1 VSRIHRSVARRM
13 WRDVWKGFHDSDIP
27 ILDVTNGVHMVSWVA
42 PRMKEVLDTYLG
54 LDWEK
59 NIGDSNRW
67 KRVHNIPDS
76 VFWRVRYELKQNLI
90 NSLREHISRHWA
102 IYGYS
107 KTWREDV
114 LGGMNPSA
122 LWIGF
127 ARRFAPY
134 KRADLLFSDL
144 ERLHRILSHETRP
157 VHIVFAGKAH
167 PNDQMGKDLVHKVVE
182 MTRDE
187 RFRGKLFFVEDYG
200 IASARALVQGVDV
213 WLNNPRRPLEASGT
227 SGMKVAINGVLNMS
241 VSDGWW
247 AEGYDGTNGW
257 NIGPVVKD
265 LVEEIP
271 VSDEADGHSLF
282 ALLEESVVPLF
293 YDRDPSGI
301 PQKWIR
307 MAKRSMETLVPQ
319 FNTQRMLLE
328 YYANMYIPAADR
340 EQDLARDGYRLAKEV
355 ADWKRKVPMRFSS
368 TRLLEVSVEGVTGDC
383 VFVGNPFVVSVKVDP
398 GKLEP
403 EEIMAELV
411 IGRRDGQEFIGEPDC
426 VPLTMMGKDAAGI
439 LTFTGVYIV
448 KENGP
453 HLYGVRVLPYS
464 RNLASKQEVG
474 LVLWG

>member
-1 VSRIHRSVARRM
+1 
-13 WRDVWKGFHDSDIP
+13 
-27 ILDVTNGVHMVSWVA
+27 
-42 PRMKEVLDTYLG
+42 
-54 LDWEK
+54 
-59 NIGDSNRW
+59 
-67 KRVHNIPDS
+67 
-76 VFWRVRYELKQNLI
+76 
-90 NSLREHISRHWA
+90 
-102 IYGYS
+102 
-107 KTWREDV
+107 
-114 LGGMNPSA
+114 
-122 LWIGF
+122 
-127 ARRFAPY
+127 
-134 KRADLLFSDL
+134 
-144 ERLHRILSHETRP
+144 
-157 VHIVFAGKAH
+157 
-167 PNDQMGKDLVHKVVE
+167 MGKDLVHKVVE

-187 RFRGKLFFVEDYG
+187 RFRGKVFFIEDYG
-200 IASARALVQGVDV
+200 IASARALVHGVDV

-257 NIGPVVKD
+257 TIGPVVKD

-271 VSDEADGHSLF
+271 VSDEVDGHSLF

-319 FNTQRMLLE
+319 FNTERMLLE
-328 YYANMYIPAADR
+328 YYANMYIPAAER
-340 EQDLARDGYRLAKEV
+340 EQDLARDGYRLAREV

-368 TRLLEVSVEGVTGDC
+368 TRLLEVSVEGLTGDC

-403 EEIMAELV
+403 EEVMAELV

-453 HLYGVRVLPYS
+453 HLYGVRVLPYN
-464 RNLASKQEVG
+464 RNLATKQEVG